1 VPFVRVQTT
10 AGQRVESRTVCDRDV
25 GYDEAN
31 MMRRKGGVY
40 ARREYA
46 VAGVG
51 DEDEDTYNGDEGADL
66 RKSAGLAE
74 GVS

>member
-10 AGQRVESRTVCDRDV
+10 AGQRVKSRTVCDRDV

-31 MMRRKGGVY
+31 MMGRKGGVY
-40 ARREYA
+40 ARWEHA
-46 VAGVG
+46 VAGIG
-51 DEDEDTYNGDEGADL
+51 DEDEDADNGDEGADL
-66 RKSAGLAE
+66 RKGAGLVE